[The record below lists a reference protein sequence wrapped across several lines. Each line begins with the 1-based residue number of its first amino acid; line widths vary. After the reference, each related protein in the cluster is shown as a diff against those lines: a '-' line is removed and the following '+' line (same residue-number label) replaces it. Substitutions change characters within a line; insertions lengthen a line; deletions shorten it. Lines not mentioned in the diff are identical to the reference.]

1 MKGYDLARYILDRC
15 QRDDRPITVNML
27 QNVMY
32 LTQRDYWFLTK
43 NFIVDEDFVAVKM
56 GAAMPEVENINGVG
70 RCWRCVRCF
79 YLTDE
84 KILDEKIERQLS
96 PIIDY
101 YRKKTSG
108 WLMEVVT
115 RPGRAWEKN
124 YQELKRVVIPKKT
137 IKEW

>member
-1 MKGYDLARYILDRC
+1 M
-15 QRDDRPITVNML
+15 NML

-70 RCWRCVRCF
+70 RAWRCMRAF

-84 KILDEKIERQLS
+84 KILDEITEFQIS
-96 PIIDY
+96 PIIDN

-108 WLMEVVT
+108 WLTEEVT
-115 RPGRAWEKN
+115 RPGGAWEKH